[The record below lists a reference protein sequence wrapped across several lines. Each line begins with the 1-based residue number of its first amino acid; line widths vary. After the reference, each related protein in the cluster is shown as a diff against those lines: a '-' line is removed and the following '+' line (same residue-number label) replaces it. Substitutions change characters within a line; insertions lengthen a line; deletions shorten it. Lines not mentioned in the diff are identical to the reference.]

1 MSDSNNAMK
10 DDVSAFDKG
19 LEEWDSSAFDRGM
32 QDYDLEQKR
41 VEASQ
46 PDTLDDFLTGA
57 VQGATFGFSDEIGAA
72 IDILRGRAPADAK
85 TLTEAYRVL
94 QKAREA
100 ENEAARERS
109 PMATTAGELI
119 GGFAVPIPGAAATG
133 LGKAMGLEKLLA
145 TIGFKGKMLG
155 HATSGTAAG
164 MLAGLGTSKGAIEED
179 PTQILKDVGI
189 TGAIGGGLGIGLG
202 TAADK
207 VKGAWEKFIN
217 TPGGK
222 KMVASFE
229 MAAGKRPGY
238 EGEQVVSMET
248 PSIHPEKPESGHQK
262 IITKRIQLA
271 DELTEDAVNM
281 QAKAKEQLNAAI
293 DRNKGV
299 PSRPQILPEDVANQI
314 HRSAGIESYDRA
326 YSYIGTQLN
335 QAEKAL
341 LSKELKRRIAY
352 NTALDEVLEKS
363 NMSLDDFNALRK
375 QKGQQPRYK
384 LDTEGNN
391 MLSWILEKSPR
402 LNDLFGEFNNRESTK
417 ILIDKIQ
424 NFAKNAN
431 DPNFN
436 AYADNLIELIKIAD
450 SKPGNVLHPIR
461 EILYSIDPN
470 FINNLK
476 SNPLNIKIDE
486 LFKFRRNF
494 LRNAN
499 SEAIEKNLNN
509 QGREILFGIKDPTTG
524 KYDGGV
530 FNAIEG
536 VLKNSSEDLKS
547 IINNVDKK
555 SRHIEVLL
563 NAHPDQRFHGT
574 KAWDFD
580 RPEDLRRTL
589 QESFSKSIEKARSG
603 TMQGAEEATLLRNYF
618 KTMLDN
624 ASSSEER
631 KLLLD
636 KINILEEKVG
646 ARSEEIGSM
655 MERVGVDP
663 TEGIK
668 AGKFDASTIP
678 AQAKQSNITKLAE
691 LAGVMKR
698 SVEKTAE
705 EIPAIVRVPVREGL
719 KLPFTFKNA
728 TEEQLK
734 KAGEI
739 LRASNIPSVKQFGE
753 GIAESATN
761 NPAVR
766 NAIIHSAYQKEEIR
780 KALGL
785 TLNSEDEKKK

>member
-19 LEEWDSSAFDRGM
+19 LEEWDNSAFDRGM

-57 VQGATFGFSDEIGAA
+57 IRGGTLGFSEEIGAA
-72 IDILRGRAPADAK
+72 LDILRGRAPSDAK
-85 TLTEAYRVL
+85 SLSEAYNLLRK
-94 QKAREA
+94 QREA
-100 ENEAARERS
+100 ENEAAVERS
-109 PMATTAGELI
+109 PIATTAGELI
-119 GGFAVPIPGAAATG
+119 GGFAVPIPGAMATG
-133 LGKAMGLEKLLA
+133 LGKVTGLEKLLSA
-145 TIGFKGKMLG
+145 IGFKGKSLG
-155 HATSGTAAG
+155 HISSGAAVG
-164 MLAGLGTSKGAIEED
+164 GLAGLGTSKGSLTEE
-179 PTQILKDVGI
+179 PGEVAKDIGI
-189 TGAIGGGLGIGLG
+189 SALGGGALGLGLG

-207 VKGAWEKFIN
+207 VSEAWKKFIN

-229 MAAGKRPGY
+229 MSEGKRPGY
-238 EGEQVVSMET
+238 EGEQIGSMET
-248 PSIHPEKPESGHQK
+248 PSIHPEEPESGLQK
-262 IITKRIQLA
+262 VITKRTQLA

-281 QAKAKEQLNAAI
+281 QAQAKDQLNAAI

-299 PSRPQILPEDVANQI
+299 PSRPQILPKDVAEKINNDSTSEAFE
-314 HRSAGIESYDRA
+314 RGYK
-326 YSYIGTQLN
+326 YIGTQLN
-335 QAEKAL
+335 EAEKAL
-341 LSKELKRRIAY
+341 VNKELKRRIAY
-352 NTALDEVLEKS
+352 NTALDEVLTKY
-363 NMSLDDFNALRK
+363 NISLNDFNALRK
-375 QKGQQPRYK
+375 EKGQKPRYK
-384 LDTEGNN
+384 LNIEGND
-391 MLSWILEKSPR
+391 MLSWLLEKNQR
-402 LNDLFGEFNNRESTK
+402 LDNLFGEFTNRESTK

-431 DPNFN
+431 DPNFS

-476 SNPLNIKIDE
+476 GNPLNIKIDE

-494 LRNAN
+494 LRDAN
-499 SEAIEKNLNN
+499 SESIEKNLNN
-509 QGREILFGIKDPTTG
+509 QGRERLFGIKDPTTG
-524 KYDGGV
+524 KYQGGV

-555 SRHIEVLL
+555 SRHIELLL
-563 NAHPDQRFHGT
+563 NAHPDQKFHGT

-580 RPEDLRRTL
+580 RVEDLRRTL
-589 QESFSKSIEKARSG
+589 QGSFSNAINKARSG

-624 ASSSEER
+624 ASSPEEA
-631 KLLLD
+631 KLLSD
-636 KINILEEKVG
+636 KIDSFAEKVA
-646 ARSEEIGSM
+646 ARSEEVGSM
-655 MERVGVDP
+655 TERVGVDP

-668 AGKFDASTIP
+668 AGKFDVTTIP
-678 AQAKQSNITKLAE
+678 AQAKQSNISKLAE
-691 LAGVMKR
+691 IAGSTKR
-698 SVEKTAE
+698 SVEKTAG
-705 EIPAIVRVPVREGL
+705 EIPAIVRVPVREGV

-734 KAGEI
+734 KAAEI
-739 LRASNIPSVKQFGE
+739 LKASNIPSVKQFGE
-753 GIAESATN
+753 GISESATN

-785 TLNSEDEKKK
+785 TLNKDEEK